1 MTGGTASQVTS
12 AARAKAEMNA
22 RSPMS
27 ACRHDLRRRHPLRL
41 VVLDRPSQALAQAD
55 LGSIAEHL
63 SRPRAVGPGVQHVA
77 GPGCHVLGLD
87 VGADQLAQLVEE
99 LVEGRAL

>member
-41 VVLDRPSQALAQAD
+41 VILDRPSEALAQVD
-55 LGSIAEHL
+55 LGLVAECL
-63 SRPRAVGPGVQHVA
+63 PGPRAIGPGVRHVA
-77 GPGCHVLGLD
+77 GPCCRVFGLD